1 MFDTAT
7 PITPSIGIE
16 VTGVSGSR
24 LTEADAATWCRT
36 ALERHGV
43 VLFRECNIS
52 DSDLVALSRL
62 LGEVV
67 VPPMGGQQDHPEVSA
82 ISLDP
87 AKTVL
92 ASYNTGTFHWHI
104 DGATDAIPQLGTLL
118 TALEVSTEGGDTEF
132 ANTYA
137 AYDALSD
144 EDKALI
150 ADLRV
155 VHSFS
160 TAQLLA
166 NPDPT
171 DKQRAAWAR
180 VPTRVHPLVWKRQT
194 GRKSLLIGA
203 TAGEVV
209 GMAPAEGRALISR
222 LLEWSTQP
230 RFALR
235 HHWHRGD
242 LVLWDNT
249 GMLHRAIPYTATSR
263 RLMHRTTLIGEEA
276 VA

>member
-1 MFDTAT
+1 MFHTAT
-7 PITPSIGIE
+7 PISPAIGVEI
-16 VTGVSGSR
+16 TGVPGNELASAES
-24 LTEADAATWCRT
+24 AARCR
-36 ALERHGV
+36 ALLDEHGV
-43 VLFRECNIS
+43 VLFRQAHIG
-52 DSDLVALSRL
+52 DDDLVTLSRL
-62 LGEVV
+62 LGDVV
-67 VPPMGGQQDHPEVSA
+67 VAPMGGQDEHPEISA

-104 DGATDAIPQLGTLL
+104 DGATDEIPQKGTLL
-118 TALEVSTEGGDTEF
+118 TALEVSDEGGDTEF

-137 AYDALSD
+137 AYEALPD
-144 EDKALI
+144 EEKAEL

-155 VHSFS
+155 VHSFA

-171 DKQRAAWAR
+171 DKQRAAWDR
-180 VPTRVHPLVWKRQT
+180 VPTREHPLVWTRAN
-194 GRKSLLIGA
+194 GRKSLLLGA
-203 TAGEVV
+203 TAGHIV
-209 GMAPAEGRALISR
+209 GRPEEEGRALLDR
-222 LLEWSTQP
+222 LLDWSTQP

-235 HHWHRGD
+235 HHWQRGD

-249 GMLHRAIPYTATSR
+249 GMLHRAVPYAPTSP
-263 RLMHRTTLIGEEA
+263 RLLHRTTLIGEEA

>member
-7 PITPSIGIE
+7 PISPSIGIQI
-16 VTGVSGSR
+16 TGVSGHR
-24 LTEADAATWCRT
+24 LPQADAAAWCRT
-36 ALERHGV
+36 ALDRHGV
-43 VLFRECNIS
+43 VLFRECHI
-52 DSDLVALSRL
+52 DDDDLVALSRL
-62 LGEVV
+62 LGDVV
-67 VPPMGGQQDHPEVSA
+67 VPPMGGQSDHPEVSA

-92 ASYNTGTFHWHI
+92 AAYNTGTFHWHI

-144 EDKALI
+144 EDKALV
-150 ADLRV
+150 ADLQV

-166 NPDPT
+166 NPEPT

-180 VPTRVHPLVWKRQT
+180 VPTQVHPLVWTRRT

-209 GMAPAEGRALISR
+209 GMPPEEGRALISR